1 MAIQI
6 IPFKSELA
14 TEFRDLNLVWLN
26 EYFHLE
32 PKDSELLGR
41 AREEIIDPG
50 GAIFFAE
57 TAEGHIIGCFSLI
70 PYGTNSFE
78 LGKMT
83 VKKGYEGQK
92 IGHDLLVFAINYTR
106 EQGKEWLVLYSNTI
120 LETAIYLYRKF
131 GFEEIEMEFPPP
143 YTRSNIK
150 MALKISD

>member
-6 IPFKSELA
+6 IPFTSELA
-14 TEFRDLNLVWLN
+14 TEFRDMNLAWLN
-26 EYFHLE
+26 EYFYVE

-41 AREEIIDPG
+41 AREEIIDRG

-57 TAEGHIIGCFSLI
+57 IADGRIVGCFSLI
-70 PYGTNSFE
+70 PYQKNSFE
-78 LGKMT
+78 LGKMA

-92 IGHDLLVFAINYTR
+92 IGHDLLAFAINYTR

-120 LETAIYLYRKF
+120 LEPAIYLYRKF
-131 GFEEIEMEFPPP
+131 GFEEIDMEFPPP
-143 YTRSNIK
+143 YARSNIK